1 MCTVDGLHFDRIYN
15 ARVKA
20 HNPAGAS
27 EYSEL
32 LSLQTA
38 EGIHTPQPHPALFIS
53 ISSILITQPAPLN
66 LVRVFSDVFATTSG
80 KYKNMEKPLKQQ
92 RKLRLL

>member
-38 EGIHTPQPHPALFIS
+38 EGMHTTQPHPALFIS
-53 ISSILITQPAPLN
+53 TSSIFTKITLKPYPPL
-66 LVRVFSDVFATTSG
+66 
-80 KYKNMEKPLKQQ
+80 PLYLSYPHPQGGYSEFFIHT
-92 RKLRLL
+92 